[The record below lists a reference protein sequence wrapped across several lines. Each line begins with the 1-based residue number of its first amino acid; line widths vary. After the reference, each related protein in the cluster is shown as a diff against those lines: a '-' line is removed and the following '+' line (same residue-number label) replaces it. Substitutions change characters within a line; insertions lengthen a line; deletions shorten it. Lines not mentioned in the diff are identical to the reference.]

1 MSKEEFLK
9 ELNKNLGYLKKDIR
23 ESELKKY
30 ENLLSYDLDPI
41 IEANKIY
48 KEHNINYRITSNI
61 KFINAFKTVLS
72 TFKDKGK
79 KTNTILFFLKTLII
93 IIIIKIPFIYIR
105 DMIATMFN
113 NLFINDRN
121 YFIWHLIIEI
131 IYALVSIY
139 IIIKQTKKEAYK
151 LKNEP

>member
-1 MSKEEFLK
+1 MNKEEFLK
-9 ELNKNLGYLKKDIR
+9 ELNNNLSYLKKDIR

-30 ENLLSYDLDPI
+30 ENLPSYDLDSI
-41 IEANKIY
+41 LEANKIY

-61 KFINAFKTVLS
+61 KFIDAFKTVLS
-72 TFKDKGK
+72 TFKDKEK
-79 KTNTILFFLKTLII
+79 RTNTILFFLKILLI

-121 YFIWHLIIEI
+121 YFIWYLIIEI
-131 IYALVSIY
+131 SYALVGIY

-151 LKNEP
+151 LKNES